1 MLGCMIEADVQVSV
15 MVLVVSSLFPR
26 FLSPSCLS
34 EGGGEGPFSHS
45 CREQRST
52 FSLTREKSNRGSGLS
67 IASASPGHTAE
78 EDELLQSVKTRGAA
92 VGGAGALL
100 PAEP

>member
-52 FSLTREKSNRGSGLS
+52 FSLTREKSNRLS

-78 EDELLQSVKTRGAA
+78 EDELLQSVRTRGAA

-100 PAEP
+100 SAEP